1 MLKAFIISSF
11 SVFFIVTRAQAQTSD
26 FMPMVYVQGG
36 TFEMGGNDDESHDA
50 ERPIHSVTLRG
61 FWIGKYEVTVAQYR
75 AYCND
80 TGASM
85 PETPRWGWGDDHP
98 IVNVNWSDAKEF
110 ADWLSEKTGQRYSL
124 PTEAQWEYAARGG
137 NRSQGKTYAG
147 SNSLGIVGWFSTNS
161 GSQAHAVGQKQANE
175 LGIYDM
181 SGNVW
186 EWCRDWYDSYSSQAQ
201 QDPRGPG
208 SGTYRVLRGGSWY
221 SDAQNCRVAFRNDST
236 PVNRNSNYGF
246 RLVSQSQ

>member
-1 MLKAFIISSF
+1 MPQKIGTVILFMLGSIA
-11 SVFFIVTRAQAQTSD
+11 AQAQSTN
-26 FMPMVYVQGG
+26 FMPMVYVEGG
-36 TFEMGGNDDESHDA
+36 KFDMGSISYKS
-50 ERPIHSVTLRG
+50 ERPVHSVTLRG

-75 AYCND
+75 AYCNA

-85 PETPRWGWGDDHP
+85 PKTPDWGWSDDHP
-98 IVNVNWSDAKEF
+98 IVNVNWSNAKEF
-110 ADWLSEKTGQRYSL
+110 ADWLSRKTGKRYSL

-161 GSQAHAVGQKQANE
+161 GNQAHAVRQKQANE

-181 SGNVW
+181 SGNVC
-186 EWCRDWYDSYSSQAQ
+186 EWCRDWYARYSTLSQ
-201 QDPRGPG
+201 QDPIG
-208 SGTYRVLRGGSWY
+208 SSIGTLRVLRGGSWY
-221 SDAQNCRVAFRNDST
+221 DFDLRCRVAYRNRAAPDNCINF
-236 PVNRNSNYGF
+236 VGF